1 MHQKTDIYS
10 MVILQLDYYIKFIF
24 MKVCTGFTLVN
35 AQDINQAEYQFRF
48 LFFLF
53 LGLSCVYNT
62 FDCF

>member
-24 MKVCTGFTLVN
+24 MKVCSRFTLIKV
-35 AQDINQAEYQFRF
+35 QDITQAEYQFR
-48 LFFLF
+48 FLF
-53 LGLSCVYNT
+53 LGLSCVYNA